1 MILLIRVVPMMIQR
15 EVYEMERRFS
25 LVGPHLGPTYL
36 FGILD
41 MFGISFRYLGVRL
54 CELDIQ

>member
-1 MILLIRVVPMMIQR
+1 MMIQR

-54 CELDIQ
+54 YELDIQ